1 MRAQGIR
8 GRRFDRHYLDWKRTE
23 GCEIRSAQGRNRGRY
38 QKWCLDRRAV
48 GFAGPVIVTLAS
60 GVDKTEVPLGLAI
73 GVIGAGVGAAVAICW
88 TKNAREPKC
97 FTRPLILLLPP
108 ACTKLA
114 GPRKV

>member
-48 GFAGPVIVTLAS
+48 GFGGPVIVTLAS
-60 GVDKTEVPLGLAI
+60 GVDRTKVPLGLAI
-73 GVIGAGVGAAVAICW
+73 GVIGAGVGAAVGY
-88 TKNAREPKC
+88 
-97 FTRPLILLLPP
+97 LLD
-108 ACTKLA
+108 KK
-114 GPRKV
+114 RKGTEVLYQAP